1 MGSIR
6 SEPRTKPQIPHCV
19 LLITSSC
26 CALPK
31 IAAATRR
38 LPYKTALGRV
48 SLSPVV
54 QSSLSP
60 ARFSCV
66 PSGSFL
72 PPGALKAFNVAGYV
86 IQTRPIEFVRR
97 TALVAV
103 CSSAERARLLSQNHR
118 AVHRGG
124 EALPGLSPSAQRS
137 GRGSQTGR
145 RRIVFAKGTAAFSS
159 GSPMSTYRTRRLAPE
174 TLGAHSPPVAH
185 SPEAMATRGSANH
198 AARDFP
204 PAAPR

>member
-6 SEPRTKPQIPHCV
+6 SEPAQCRRFPQYF
-19 LLITSSC
+19 LLIASSC
-26 CALPK
+26 CALLK
-31 IAAATRR
+31 IPAATRR
-38 LPYKTALGRV
+38 LPYKTALGRI

-72 PPGALKAFNVAGYV
+72 PPSALKAFNVAGYV

-103 CSSAERARLLSQNHR
+103 CNSAQRPRLLSQNHR

-124 EALPGLSPSAQRS
+124 EALPGLSPSTQRS

-159 GSPMSTYRTRRLAPE
+159 GSSMSTYRTRRLAPQ
-174 TLGAHSPPVAH
+174 TLGAHSPPIAH
-185 SPEAMATRGSANH
+185 GPEAMATRGSANH